1 MTLKQQQQA
10 KKFAL
15 QDLLSKSVLE
25 RSPRYQLQKTASINI
40 FALQEMSD
48 DFYLPSISTSHSEVY
63 LDDRYCHLSR
73 SSPYLLGSACIS
85 EAPRRSSQHRSNQL
99 PHLNKD
105 QQKFLKRPKQSNVRL
120 TMAYLGQ
127 GALAECRDELRV
139 FQQICGGENLCVYKG
154 YLSPGDQFHFVSRRH
169 LGFPFSATL
178 FINGIM
184 ATRISCCCEYR
195 YNIGYQQGKRGCF
208 RLMHLSGGKPCYR
221 CAGFK
226 SLKNTSGRRTFEN
239 GSLGCCES
247 HPVVEDQRCEKDFNQ
262 DTSLPGTAKEVSSKA
277 AEAQEQPDGNDSS
290 YASSPLFIPRYKV
303 NRQRPLLKYDQPDA
317 ASASSDS
324 EASER
329 ENRWRPK
336 RGRKCPRAA
345 PQKGN
350 EATQQ
355 KEQQLEYQD
364 LKFSQKT
371 SNGNQ
376 SGAPLHPDHKKH
388 FRKKKRNRTETKKDV
403 ASETAAP
410 QNGK

>member
-1 MTLKQQQQA
+1 MSGGRRGKTEETKSHAGFVFTDWLKDMTLKQQQQA

-25 RSPRYQLQKTASINI
+25 RSPRYQ
-40 FALQEMSD
+40 
-48 DFYLPSISTSHSEVY
+48 
-63 LDDRYCHLSR
+63 
-73 SSPYLLGSACIS
+73 
-85 EAPRRSSQHRSNQL
+85 
-99 PHLNKD
+99 D

-247 HPVVEDQRCEKDFNQ
+247 HPVVEDQRCEK
-262 DTSLPGTAKEVSSKA
+262 
-277 AEAQEQPDGNDSS
+277 GNDSS